1 MAAGINRILAAVKV
15 AGVPT
20 VDEFMGPSHFTSKAA
35 YLRTVEKQRSFL
47 SVFGE
52 FGVEMQLMTHPKAS
66 PHLAEKR
73 QVLLDLYNKSGHG
86 NVLRGSNYASNND
99 SIAAMGAPSLSVLAE
114 STAKQLAFQR
124 NQIAAKA
131 EDLMKDGQAL
141 ADAFFEMRG
150 ERSAIDAQIMD
161 WVKDQAGKDGGVAQI
176 RKTAMDEPQLA
187 AVLYNAPNF
196 LLGINEKS
204 HAKLRLDVVERH
216 APSAYK
222 AMDQGVELQGLVPR
236 YDKAIAGIHSSFYN
250 PTIADQAASHVE
262 VA

>member
-1 MAAGINRILAAVKV
+1 MPLYLVNTPNAEKFLTLANTNAGLRAMLGDADADKFK
-15 AGVPT
+15 G
-20 VDEFMGPSHFTSKAA
+20 MGQTITDAQEV
-35 YLRTVEKQRSFL
+35 LRK
-47 SVFGE
+47 
-52 FGVEMQLMTHPKAS
+52 GVERAVALVQDRTRTDVAKH
-66 PHLAEKR
+66 
-73 QVLLDLYNKSGHG
+73 
-86 NVLRGSNYASNND
+86 
-99 SIAAMGAPSLSVLAE
+99 AAAKQIAE

-131 EDLMKDGQAL
+131 EDLMQDGQAV

-176 RKTAMDEPQLA
+176 RKTAMEEPQLA

-204 HAKLRLDVVERH
+204 HAKLRLDVVEKH
-216 APSAYK
+216 APTAYK